1 MPLVTR
7 IPDASTNPKFGKAP
21 SARTWQE
28 LIQNG
33 VVVIDKPAG
42 PTSHQV
48 SAYVQ
53 KILGIPKAGHSG
65 TLDPQVTG
73 VLVTGLNEA
82 TKVVHHLLTSGKQYV
97 CIMHIHKPVEE
108 YQLRKVLADFTG
120 RIKQLPPVKSA
131 VKRVVRERTV
141 YEVKVIEIQGQ
152 DILFSMDCQAGTYV
166 RKFCHDV
173 GQALGCGA
181 HMAALRRTRVAHF
194 KENEAVTLQTLTD
207 AFVAAKNGNDKE
219 LMSMLRPVEDAVAHL
234 PHIIILDSAINA
246 LTHGVQLKVPGI
258 VAYDD
263 TIRRGQ
269 NVALY
274 SMKGEL
280 VATAVAQMDAGQ
292 MGGTSGLATKTERVY
307 LTPDV
312 YPRMQ

>member
-1 MPLVTR
+1 MPLITR
-7 IPDASTNPKFGKAP
+7 LPDAQTNPKFGKAP
-21 SARTWQE
+21 RERTWQE
-28 LIQNG
+28 LVHSG

-53 KILGIPKAGHSG
+53 KILGIGKAGHSG

-73 VLVTGLNEA
+73 VLVTGLGDA
-82 TKVVHHLLTSGKQYV
+82 TKAVHHLLTSGKQYV
-97 CIMHIHKPVEE
+97 CVMHLHKPVEE

-141 YEVKVIEIQGQ
+141 YDVTVIEIDGQ
-152 DILFSMDCQAGTYV
+152 EVLFSMDCQAGTYV
-166 RKFCHDV
+166 RKFCHDI

-194 KENEAVTLQTLTD
+194 TEKEAVTLQTLTD
-207 AFVAAKNGNDKE
+207 AFVEAQNGSPE
-219 LMSMLRPVEDAVAHL
+219 SLLRMLRPVEDAVSHL
-234 PHIIILDSAINA
+234 PAIIIQDSAINA

-258 VAYDD
+258 VSYDES
-263 TIRRGQ
+263 IRRGQ
-269 NVALY
+269 PVALY

-280 VATAVAQMDAGQ
+280 VATATAQMDAAQ
-292 MGGTSGLATKTERVY
+292 MGGTGGLATKTERVY
-307 LTPDV
+307 LSSDV

>member
-1 MPLVTR
+1 MPLITR
-7 IPDASTNPKFGKAP
+7 IADAQTNPKFGKKP
-21 SARTWQE
+21 EERTWQE
-28 LIQNG
+28 LVQNG

-53 KILGIPKAGHSG
+53 KILGIQKAGHSG

-73 VLVTGLNEA
+73 VLVTGLGEA
-82 TKVVHHLLTSGKQYV
+82 TKAVHHLLTSGKQYV
-97 CIMHIHKPVEE
+97 CIMHLHKPVEE
-108 YQLRKVLADFTG
+108 YRLRQVLADFTG

-131 VKRVVRERTV
+131 VKRQIRERTV
-141 YEVKVIEIQGQ
+141 YEVKVIEISGQ

-173 GQALGCGA
+173 GQAIGCGA
-181 HMAALRRTRVAHF
+181 HMAALRRTRVAYF
-194 KENEAVTLQTLTD
+194 TEKQAVTLQTLTD
-207 AFVAAKNGNDKE
+207 AFVAAQNGNDKE
-219 LMSMLRPVEDAVAHL
+219 LMNMLLPVEEAVAHL
-234 PHIIILDSAINA
+234 PKIVMLDSAINA

-258 VAYDD
+258 VAFDD

-269 NVALY
+269 PVALY
-274 SMKGEL
+274 SMKGEV
-280 VATAVAQMDAGQ
+280 VATAIAQMDAGQ
-292 MGGTSGLATKTERVY
+292 MSGTSGLATKTDRVY
-307 LTPDV
+307 LSPDV

>member
-1 MPLVTR
+1 MITR
-7 IPDASTNPKFGKAP
+7 IPDAQTNPKFGKRP
-21 SARTWQE
+21 EERTWRE
-28 LIQNG
+28 LVNYG

-53 KILGIPKAGHSG
+53 KILGIDKAGHSG

-73 VLVTGLNEA
+73 VLVTGVGEA
-82 TKVVHHLLTSGKQYV
+82 TKAVHHLLTSGKQYV
-97 CIMHIHKPVEE
+97 CIMHLHKPIEE

-120 RIKQLPPVKSA
+120 IIKQLPPVKSA
-131 VKRVVRERTV
+131 VKRQIRERTV
-141 YEVKVIEIQGQ
+141 YDVKIIEIRGQ

-194 KENEAVTLQTLTD
+194 TESQAVTLQTLTD
-207 AFVAAKNGNDKE
+207 AFVAAQNGNEKE
-219 LMSMLRPVEDAVAHL
+219 LMTMLRPVEEAVAHL
-234 PHIIILDSAINA
+234 PKIVMLDSAINA
-246 LTHGVQLKVPGI
+246 LSHGVQLKVPGI
-258 VAYDD
+258 VAFDD
-263 TIRRGQ
+263 SIRRGKP
-269 NVALY
+269 VALY
-274 SMKGEL
+274 SIKGE
-280 VATAVAQMDAGQ
+280 VIATAIAQMDAGQ
-292 MGGTSGLATKTERVY
+292 LSGQSGLATKTERVY
-307 LTPDV
+307 ISPDT

>member
-1 MPLVTR
+1 MPLITR
-7 IPDASTNPKFGKAP
+7 VPDAQPSTKFGKAP
-21 SARTWQE
+21 SERTWQD
-28 LIQNG
+28 LIKNG

-53 KILGIPKAGHSG
+53 KILGIDKAGHSG

-73 VLVTGLNEA
+73 VLVTGLGEA
-82 TKVVHHLLTSGKQYV
+82 TKAVHHLLTSGKQYV

-108 YQLRKVLADFTG
+108 YKLRQVMADFTG

-131 VKRVVRERTV
+131 VKRVVRERTI
-141 YEVKVIEIQGQ
+141 YDVKVIEIQGQ
-152 DILFSMDCQAGTYV
+152 DVLFSMDCQAGTYV
-166 RKFCHDV
+166 RKFCHDI

-194 KENEAVTLQTLTD
+194 SEKEAVTLQTLTD
-207 AFVAAKNGNDKE
+207 AYVAAKNGNPAE
-219 LMSMLRPVEDAVAHL
+219 LMTMLKPVEDAVAHL
-234 PHIIILDSAINA
+234 PKIVVMDSAINA

-258 VAYDD
+258 AAYDD
-263 TIRRGQ
+263 TIKRGQ
-269 NVALY
+269 TVALY
-274 SMKGEL
+274 SLKDEV
-280 VATAVAQMDAGQ
+280 VATAIAQMDAGQ

-307 LTPDV
+307 LAPDV

>member
-1 MPLVTR
+1 MVMITR
-7 IPDASTNPKFGKAP
+7 IADAQTNPKFGKKPAE
-21 SARTWQE
+21 RKWQE
-28 LIQNG
+28 LVHNG

-53 KILGIPKAGHSG
+53 KILGIDKAGHSG

-73 VLVTGLNEA
+73 VLVTGLGEA
-82 TKVVHHLLTSGKQYV
+82 TKAVHHLLTSGKQYV
-97 CIMHIHKPVEE
+97 CIMHLHKPIEE
-108 YQLRKVLADFTG
+108 YRLRQVLADFTG
-120 RIKQLPPVKSA
+120 IIKQLPPVKSA
-131 VKRVVRERTV
+131 VKRQIRERTV
-141 YEVKVIEIQGQ
+141 YDVKILEIRGQ
-152 DILFSMDCQAGTYV
+152 DVLFSMDCQAGTYV

-173 GQALGCGA
+173 GQAIGCGA

-194 KENEAVTLQTLTD
+194 VEPQAVTLQTLTD
-207 AFVAAKNGNDKE
+207 AFVAAQRGDDKE
-219 LMSMLRPVEDAVAHL
+219 LMTMLRPVEEAVAHL
-234 PHIIILDSAINA
+234 PKIVILDSTINA

-263 TIRRGQ
+263 TIRRGKP
-269 NVALY
+269 VAIYTL
-274 SMKGEL
+274 KGEV
-280 VATAVAQMDAGQ
+280 VATALAQMDAGQ

-307 LTPDV
+307 LSPDA